1 MADVS
6 REEMEAKLGAQQ
18 AWANGLIAEMRA
30 SLEGHTR
37 LVHEREKASQLRMK
51 RFEIVMEARMSR
63 SEQHIEQF
71 AKLVASV
78 RATVVVTGITVTI
91 AIASLIAGFQAN
103 TLAALS
109 TGKEA
114 TQILAEA
121 QKQNQQ
127 AMQEMHRQVAI
138 IVEIAEELKAQKAQ
152 KNGPQ
157 QAHPDRQNTSQ

>member
-1 MADVS
+1 
-6 REEMEAKLGAQQ
+6 
-18 AWANGLIAEMRA
+18 
-30 SLEGHTR
+30 
-37 LVHEREKASQLRMK
+37 MK

-63 SEQHIEQF
+63 SEQRSERQIEQF
-71 AKLVASV
+71 ATLVASV
-78 RATVVVTGITVTI
+78 RTTVVVTGITVTI

-138 IVEIAEELKAQKAQ
+138 IVEIAEELKAQKAK

-157 QAHPDRQNTSQ
+157 QADPERPKTSQ